1 MKKRILCVLLVL
13 ALLCALTACKKQQ
26 PSSTPSHQGA
36 PTGGLENGTPPSDD
50 TTPDAGEQ
58 FEAQHG
64 YPYGFSLHFAC
75 VQNGS
80 HPRGKGFDTL
90 SSKLFNGPLAYDR
103 DYTELL
109 RALYDDLLRAN
120 IYGLPTDLTAPTL
133 SGNTLTSS
141 EDNVTYSVTFTAN
154 GTTYSIITDT
164 DAFAS
169 FANNSNV
176 SNVRALMLSL
186 ALLTDQHLA
195 AATAT

>member
-1 MKKRILCVLLVL
+1 MKKRILCALLAL
-13 ALLCALTACKKQQ
+13 TLLCALTACKKEQ
-26 PSSTPSHQGA
+26 PSDTPSGQGA
-36 PTGGLENGTPPSDD
+36 ASGGFEQGTPPSDED
-50 TTPDAGEQ
+50 TPDASEQ
-58 FEAQHG
+58 FEAQYG

-75 VQNGS
+75 VQNGA
-80 HPRGKGFDTL
+80 HARGKGFDTL
-90 SSKLFNGPLAYDR
+90 SSKLFNGPFTYDR
-103 DYTELL
+103 DYSELL
-109 RALYDDLLRAN
+109 RTLYDDLLRAN